1 MVNAVKN
8 KAMIIILSSPSG
20 GGKTSIT
27 KKLLEQDSNLSLSI
41 SATTRPARP
50 GEQEAVHYFFKSRE
64 EFNYMIETNQFLESA
79 EIYGNAYGTPRRY
92 VEEALAGGLDVLFD
106 IDSQGAYQIIKKMQ
120 DRVVSIFIM
129 PPDIDILRTR
139 LEARNQDSQDIID
152 QRIKLAREEIT
163 HAKNYNYIVI
173 NDDFY
178 QAVQE
183 ILNIISNERNKRN
196 SDEKA

>member
-1 MVNAVKN
+1 MVNAITN

-27 KKLLEQDSNLSLSI
+27 KKLLEQDSNLSLSV
-41 SATTRPARP
+41 SVTTRPARP

-64 EFNYMIETNQFLESA
+64 EFGYMIETNQFLEFA
-79 EIYGNAYGTPRRY
+79 EIYGNAYGTPKRY
-92 VEEALAGGLDVLFD
+92 VEETLAKGHDILFD

-120 DRVVSIFIM
+120 GRVVSIFIM
-129 PPDIDILRTR
+129 PPDIDILRFR
-139 LEARNQDSQDIID
+139 LEARSQDSQDVID

-163 HAKNYNYIVI
+163 HAKNYNYIVV
-173 NDDFY
+173 NDDFN

-183 ILNIISNERNKRN
+183 IRNIISNERNMRQ
-196 SDEKA
+196 

>member
-1 MVNAVKN
+1 MVNAAKN

-27 KKLLEQDSNLSLSI
+27 KKLLEQDSNLSLSV
-41 SATTRPARP
+41 SATTRSARP
-50 GEQEAVHYFFKSRE
+50 SEQEAVHYFFKSRA
-64 EFNYMIETNQFLESA
+64 EFNYMIKTNQFLESA

-129 PPDIDILRTR
+129 SPDIDILRTR
-139 LEARNQDSQDIID
+139 LEARNQDSQDVID

-163 HAKNYNYIVI
+163 HAKNYNYIVV

>member
-1 MVNAVKN
+1 MVNAITN

-27 KKLLEQDSNLSLSI
+27 KKLLEQDSNLSLSV
-41 SATTRPARP
+41 SVTTRPARP
-50 GEQEAVHYFFKSRE
+50 GEQEAVHYFFKSRA
-64 EFNYMIETNQFLESA
+64 EFNYMIKTNQFLEFA

-92 VEEALAGGLDVLFD
+92 VEETLAKGHDILFD

-129 PPDIDILRTR
+129 PPDIDILRFR
-139 LEARNQDSQDIID
+139 LEARSQDSQDVID

-163 HAKNYNYIVI
+163 HAKNYNYIVV
-173 NDDFY
+173 NDDFN

-183 ILNIISNERNKRN
+183 IRNIISNERNMRQ
-196 SDEKA
+196 

>member
-1 MVNAVKN
+1 MVNAITN

-27 KKLLEQDSNLSLSI
+27 KKLLEQDSNLSLSV
-41 SATTRPARP
+41 SVTTRPARP
-50 GEQEAVHYFFKSRE
+50 GEQEAVHYFFKSRA
-64 EFNYMIETNQFLESA
+64 EFNYMIKTNQFLEFA

-92 VEEALAGGLDVLFD
+92 VEETLAKGHDILFD

-129 PPDIDILRTR
+129 PPDIDILKFR
-139 LEARNQDSQDIID
+139 LEARSQDSQDVID

-163 HAKNYNYIVI
+163 HARNYNYIVV
-173 NDDFY
+173 NDDFN

-183 ILNIISNERNKRN
+183 IRDIISNERNMRQ
-196 SDEKA
+196 

>member
-1 MVNAVKN
+1 MVNAITN

-27 KKLLEQDSNLSLSI
+27 KKLLEQDSNLSLSV

-50 GEQEAVHYFFKSRE
+50 SEQEAIHYFFKSRA
-64 EFNYMIETNQFLESA
+64 EFNYMIETNQFLEFA
-79 EIYGNAYGTPRRY
+79 EIYGNAYGTPKRY
-92 VEEALAGGLDVLFD
+92 VEETLAKGHDILFD

-129 PPDIDILRTR
+129 PPDIDILRFR
-139 LEARNQDSQDIID
+139 LEARSQDSQDVID
-152 QRIKLAREEIT
+152 QRIKVAREEIT
-163 HAKNYNYIVI
+163 HAKNYNYIVV
-173 NDDFY
+173 NDDFN

-183 ILNIISNERNKRN
+183 IRNIISNERNMRQ
-196 SDEKA
+196 

>member
-27 KKLLEQDSNLSLSI
+27 KKLLEQDSNLSLSV
-41 SATTRPARP
+41 SATTRSARP
-50 GEQEAVHYFFKSRE
+50 SEQEAVHYFFKSRA
-64 EFNYMIETNQFLESA
+64 EFNYMIETNQFLEST
-79 EIYGNAYGTPRRY
+79 EIYGNAYGTPGQH
-92 VEEALAGGLDVLFD
+92 VEKALAEGLDVLFD

-139 LEARNQDSQDIID
+139 LEARSQDSQDIID
-152 QRIKLAREEIT
+152 WRIKLAREEIT
-163 HAKNYNYIVI
+163 HAKNYNYIVV
-173 NDDFY
+173 NDDFN

-183 ILNIISNERNKRN
+183 IQNIISNERNKRN